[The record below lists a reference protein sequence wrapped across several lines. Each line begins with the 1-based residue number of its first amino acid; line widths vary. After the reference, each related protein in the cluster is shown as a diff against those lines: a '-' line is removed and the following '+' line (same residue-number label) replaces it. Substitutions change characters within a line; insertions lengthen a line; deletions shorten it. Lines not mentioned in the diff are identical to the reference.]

1 LGIFHQTDSLRLIAF
16 NSPGFDTDGTF
27 LDKTSVDSLSQT
39 APSDSC
45 GIAFPRG
52 GKRYELSNHL
62 GNVLAVISDRK
73 LQVLDGGM
81 SLGHYFTADIWSA
94 RDYYPFGMGMGGRS
108 WQAGEYRFAL
118 FLHTFWE

>member
-45 GIAFPRG
+45 GIAFSRG

-62 GNVLAVISDRK
+62 GNVLAVISRPEAA
-73 LQVLDGGM
+73 G
-81 SLGHYFTADIWSA
+81 A
-94 RDYYPFGMGMGGRS
+94 GRWDES
-108 WQAGEYRFAL
+108 GAL
-118 FLHTFWE
+118 FLC